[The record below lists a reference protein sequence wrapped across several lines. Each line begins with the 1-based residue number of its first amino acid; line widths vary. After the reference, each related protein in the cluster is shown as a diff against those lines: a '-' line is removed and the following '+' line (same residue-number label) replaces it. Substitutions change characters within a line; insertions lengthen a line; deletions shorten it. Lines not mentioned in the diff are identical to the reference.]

1 MAELATLIKIP
12 GRQSE
17 PTDEELQKLFSNRAT
32 VKRELSALRRER
44 HELLDKLKEQEG
56 AIIRIREELESL
68 ERLLANPLAA
78 ANAMVYFQL
87 RHLWRV
93 GAQRVEQFSKELRAQ
108 RERKERAKLQEA
120 ALQKRKLRLD
130 ILNDKLQ
137 SLLIKDRNIA
147 HELETHQQRLDAMS
161 GVGRL
166 LKGRTEKRRL
176 TGLNNGREALQLRID
191 EVKDTQQKINAESLP
206 DISGLSLDS
215 RRLINLAVLALA
227 QELVLHFAEHN
238 LVNFA
243 KSATEKP
250 VADMKFGDR
259 RDCDRLVERIRG
271 RIGEL
276 DDQKVMA
283 DAVKLRTD
291 HLLAE
296 VSYADE
302 KTSVPLS
309 EAFAGIP
316 PEVPSVASDG
326 VKRQR
331 ASDAPLRVNVL
342 ADDYWDVL
350 KVLL

>member
-1 MAELATLIKIP
+1 MAELASLIKIP

-17 PTDEELQKLFSNRAT
+17 KSDEELQKLFSNRAT

-56 AIIRIREELESL
+56 AIIRVREQLESL

-78 ANAMVYFQL
+78 ANAIVYFQF

-120 ALQKRKLRLD
+120 ALEKRKRRLE

-147 HELETHQQRLDAMS
+147 HEIETHQQRLNAMN
-161 GVGRL
+161 GVARL
-166 LKGRTEKRRL
+166 FKGPGMKRRIA
-176 TGLNNGREALQLRID
+176 GLNNGREALQVRIE
-191 EVKDTQQKINAESLP
+191 EVKETQQKINAEPLP
-206 DISGLSLDS
+206 DISGLSLES

-276 DDQKVMA
+276 DDQRAVA

-291 HLLAE
+291 HLLVE
-296 VSYADE
+296 VRYTDE
-302 KTSVPLS
+302 KSSVPVS
-309 EAFAGIP
+309 EPFAGIP
-316 PEVPSVASDG
+316 PEVPGAASG
-326 VKRQR
+326 SIQRKR